1 MRLNRRQAI
10 SSAAALSAS
19 ASIATQSLLAA
30 ETPDFKFNYVLA
42 SCMYGYNNVWEIIPE
57 VARTGAAAI
66 DLWPKIHGSQREQ
79 VDEIGVET
87 FSTFIK
93 RWQVELGCITQ
104 YKLGPFALED
114 EMRLARKLGCKL
126 IVTGARGPRGLKGGE
141 LKSAVAEF
149 IEKMKPHVAVAEETG
164 VTIAIENHDNNLM
177 ESVDSIKWFHELSPS
192 NNLKIAFAPYHL
204 PQDSMLLAQLI
215 RDTGS
220 SIAMFYAWQHGK
232 GALDSLSVE
241 DQHLQM
247 PGRGDLDFEPIVEA
261 LKDIRY
267 DGWTE
272 IFMHPGKRGTPIQE
286 SIQGVTYEINRSRD
300 YLESCLKA
308 TEKTSPKQ
316 LASGEGKANMSDTNQ
331 EKQAIVR
338 GDFNQ
343 LNPREAYVILNQG
356 TEPPGPGG
364 YTMTKDPGTYIC
376 RQCNAALYR
385 SDDKFESHC
394 GWPSF
399 DDEIENAV
407 TRRPDPDG
415 LRVEII
421 CSNCDGHLGHVFQGE
436 GFTQKNTRHCVNSIS
451 MRFIKKGDDIPP
463 MIVKTEK

>member
-1 MRLNRRQAI
+1 MQLNRRQAI

-93 RWQVELGCITQ
+93 RWQVVLGCITQ

-177 ESVDSIKWFHELSPS
+177 ESVDSIKWFHELSSS

>member
-1 MRLNRRQAI
+1 
-10 SSAAALSAS
+10 
-19 ASIATQSLLAA
+19 
-30 ETPDFKFNYVLA
+30 
-42 SCMYGYNNVWEIIPE
+42 
-57 VARTGAAAI
+57 
-66 DLWPKIHGSQREQ
+66 
-79 VDEIGVET
+79 
-87 FSTFIK
+87 
-93 RWQVELGCITQ
+93 
-104 YKLGPFALED
+104 
-114 EMRLARKLGCKL
+114 
-126 IVTGARGPRGLKGGE
+126 
-141 LKSAVAEF
+141 
-149 IEKMKPHVAVAEETG
+149 
-164 VTIAIENHDNNLM
+164 
-177 ESVDSIKWFHELSPS
+177 
-192 NNLKIAFAPYHL
+192 
-204 PQDSMLLAQLI
+204 
-215 RDTGS
+215 
-220 SIAMFYAWQHGK
+220 MFYAWQHGK

-421 CSNCDGHLGHVFQGE
+421 CSNCDGHLGHVFHGE